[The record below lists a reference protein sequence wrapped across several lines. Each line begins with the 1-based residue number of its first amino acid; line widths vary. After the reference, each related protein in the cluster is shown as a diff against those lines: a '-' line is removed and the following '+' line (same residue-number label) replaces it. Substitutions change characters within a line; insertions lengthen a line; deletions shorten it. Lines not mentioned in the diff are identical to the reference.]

1 MAEITINNTKEEI
14 LAAIEAERQQRNSPE
29 VIDSAIAEF
38 TRRTGY
44 QDNFYTAQ
52 EIGRFM
58 RGSEVTPDN
67 MERAAQERTAWEMP
81 KDQLKRYLE
90 AQGFNRNDLPG
101 YEGYHPVA
109 THDGEL
115 TGK

>member
-14 LAAIEAERQQRNSPE
+14 LAAMEAERQQRNSAE
-29 VIDSAIAEF
+29 VVDSAIAEF
-38 TRRTGY
+38 SRRTGY
-44 QDNFYTAQ
+44 QDNPYAAQ

-58 RGSEVTPDN
+58 RGNEVTPEN
-67 MERAAQERTAWEMP
+67 LERAAEERMAWEMP

-90 AQGFNRNDLPG
+90 EQGFTRSDLPG

-109 THDGEL
+109 TFDSNL